1 MAFSLL
7 TVTTKMINIMCLC
20 LYIPELIRKGAVVH
34 GFLEGRGL
42 VWIDFYRCQFLVFM
56 TQKKKVWA
64 TGSCSASP
72 LGLIG
77 ERDYSPLG

>member
-1 MAFSLL
+1 MLEKLIVYIYFYKAFLDLSG
-7 TVTTKMINIMCLC
+7 LC
-20 LYIPELIRKGAVVH
+20 HFNNNCFFNAKKFTPVDLAIEV
-34 GFLEGRGL
+34 
-42 VWIDFYRCQFLVFM
+42 M

>member
-1 MAFSLL
+1 
-7 TVTTKMINIMCLC
+7 
-20 LYIPELIRKGAVVH
+20 
-34 GFLEGRGL
+34 
-42 VWIDFYRCQFLVFM
+42 M